1 MLASYV
7 TSFSEHVNSKWL
19 ARVSLQDPQWRI
31 PRHGVNFDQWS
42 DRRSGLPVF
51 YSNTVNFVINPTVS
65 PHLVYRIY
73 HLFLLSFP
81 FSVFRPPSPPRQPK
95 PPSSFSHL
103 RLQTRACFGL
113 QLSTSW
119 GSALNCSCSST
130 WNYRNENPWRESL
143 DICVNFKS
151 NRRENIYFRQS
162 YPRRFYNVL
171 IKKESTCL
179 RGFESCCWVG
189 SGPSIIREF

>member
-1 MLASYV
+1 MIILLTSYV

-31 PRHGVNFDQWS
+31 SRDSCHAVLRRWS
-42 DRRSGLPVF
+42 RGQFWPMKRQGLVF
-51 YSNTVNFVINPTVS
+51 RFFYCKTINFVIGPVVS

-81 FSVFRPPSPPRQPK
+81 FSVYRPPSPPRQPK
-95 PPSSFSHL
+95 PPSSSSHL
-103 RLQTRACFGL
+103 RLQTRACFGW

-119 GSALNCSCSST
+119 GSVLHWPCSST

-143 DICVNFKS
+143 DIGVNFKS
-151 NRRENIYFRQS
+151 KTRKDILLDNPTLDVFTT
-162 YPRRFYNVL
+162 F
-171 IKKESTCL
+171 
-179 RGFESCCWVG
+179 
-189 SGPSIIREF
+189 